1 MDLQSLFILA
11 WLAQAIGFGIAGDE
25 KRCGMGRAFMMAA
38 ICGPFAA
45 LAYTIGSERKPP
57 MP

>member
-11 WLAQAIGFGIAGDE
+11 WLAQAIGFGVAGDE
-25 KRCGMGRAFMMAA
+25 KKCGMGRAFVMAA
-38 ICGPFAA
+38 LCGPFAA
-45 LAYTIGSERKPP
+45 LAYVVGSERKPP